1 MLFRSGL
8 AKTVENMFTP
18 YATRIA
24 SKNRGSGSDKGSY
37 GRLIEEA
44 GSEKVPTSVMNNFI
58 YDQIKEMN
66 KKIETLQAQLKTKQ
80 ERYIKQFTSMETL
93 INQYNSQSSYLSN
106 ISG

>member
-1 MLFRSGL
+1 
-8 AKTVENMFTP
+8 
-18 YATRIA
+18 
-24 SKNRGSGSDKGSY
+24 
-37 GRLIEEA
+37 
-44 GSEKVPTSVMNNFI
+44 MNNFI